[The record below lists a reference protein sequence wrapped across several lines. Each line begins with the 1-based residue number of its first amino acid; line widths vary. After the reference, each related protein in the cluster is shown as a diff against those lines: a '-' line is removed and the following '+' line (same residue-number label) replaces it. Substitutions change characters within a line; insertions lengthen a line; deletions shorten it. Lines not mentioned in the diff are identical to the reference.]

1 MATRI
6 WRAFPAAIIPSTTVN
21 MQVQAS
27 PQVHDVLIIG
37 SGAAGGMAAW
47 NLTRQGVN
55 VTMLDA
61 GRKFS
66 RSEFWTHVKPWE
78 WQQRLDAGQK
88 PPQIVLDPVEQPYIT
103 PLGQNFALTRVWG
116 RGGKTNIWGRVS
128 LRYSD
133 LDFAGPLRDGWE
145 IPWPIRYKDIEPY
158 YDKVDQLIGV
168 CGGDDDQDSLP
179 GSKYFLPPPPLR
191 CGEYIIRKAAGS
203 LGIGVVPIRRAVLT
217 QNYNGH
223 TKCHYCGACGS
234 GCDVGAFFNSSD
246 YLLEPALKTGRLN
259 IVNNAV
265 VARVLVDDRGLA
277 NGVQYFDRYTKEEHR
292 ILGKRVV
299 VAASC
304 VDSTRILLNSSSHRF
319 PNGLGNS
326 SDVVGRYLS
335 EQIRFTVRGFAPE
348 LMGGKVYN
356 DDGIGGAH
364 IYMPRFNHRDG
375 RKRDYLRGFGCQF
388 WYTGAQTDLS
398 YAKTIPGFGL
408 DFKKAVKDRYPAVL
422 ALHPFGEAIPK
433 AENRITVKGSPLDRY
448 GVPVSRI
455 AYSVGENE
463 RRMSKDMY
471 NTMLEILH
479 AAKAEIIPFER
490 GHLEPNGS
498 AIHEHGT
505 CRMGDD
511 AKLSALNGFCQM
523 HDVKNVFVV
532 DGSAFTTA
540 SEKNPTLTILA
551 LAWRATDY
559 MAGEMRRGN
568 V

>member
-1 MATRI
+1 
-6 WRAFPAAIIPSTTVN
+6 

-27 PQVHDVLIIG
+27 PQIHDVLIIG

-61 GRKFS
+61 GRKFN

-103 PLGQNFALTRVWG
+103 PLGQDFELTRVWG

-133 LDFAGPLRDGWE
+133 LDFTGPLRDGWE

-191 CGEYIIRKAAGS
+191 CGEHIIKRAAS
-203 LGIGVVPIRRAVLT
+203 SVGIGVVPIRRAVLT
-217 QNYNGH
+217 QNHNGH

-246 YLLEPALKTGRLN
+246 YLIEPALKTGRLN
-259 IVNNAV
+259 IINNAV
-265 VARVLVDDRGLA
+265 VARVLVDERGLA
-277 NGVQYFDRYTKEEHR
+277 NGVQYFDRQTKEEHR
-292 ILGKRVV
+292 IFGRRVV

-304 VDSTRILLNSSSHRF
+304 VDSTRILLNSSSPRF

-335 EQIRFTVRGFAPE
+335 EQIRVTMHGFAPE
-348 LMGGKVYN
+348 LKGGKVYN

-375 RKRDYLRGFGCQF
+375 RKRDYIRGFGCQF

-398 YAKTIPGFGL
+398 YAKSIPGFGL
-408 DFKKAVKDRYPAVL
+408 NFKKAVKDRYPAVL

-463 RRMSKDMY
+463 RRMSQEMY
-471 NTMLEILH
+471 DTTLEILH
-479 AAKAEIIPFER
+479 AAKAEIIPFDR
-490 GHLEPNGS
+490 NRLEPNGS

-505 CRMGDD
+505 CRMGEDP
-511 AKLSALNGFCQM
+511 KRSALNGFCQM

-551 LAWRATDY
+551 LAWRATDH